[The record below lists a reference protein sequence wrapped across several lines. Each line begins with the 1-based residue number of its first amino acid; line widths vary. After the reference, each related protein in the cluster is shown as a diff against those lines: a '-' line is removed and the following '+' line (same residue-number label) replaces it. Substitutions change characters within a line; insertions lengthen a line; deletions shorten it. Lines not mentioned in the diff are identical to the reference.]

1 MDYITRFHLI
11 NFKKED
17 WFILGEIN
25 EYVDH
30 ININDKLSVKIEVR
44 KCGDKEHVDYPIIE
58 GRVDHIS
65 KAIERGF
72 GTGKYQLDTA
82 IGLHIDFET
91 AEYLKSIINKLEN
104 NND

>member
-17 WFILGEIN
+17 WFILGEIQ

-30 ININDKLSVKIEVR
+30 ININDKLTVKIEVR

-65 KAIERGF
+65 KCVERGF
-72 GTGKYQLDTA
+72 GTGKYQLVTA
-82 IGLHIDFET
+82 IGLYIDFET
-91 AEYLKSIINKLEN
+91 TEYIKDIINKLEN

>member
-11 NFKKED
+11 NFQKKD
-17 WFILGEIN
+17 WFILGEIE

-30 ININDKLSVKIEVR
+30 ININDNISVKIEVR
-44 KCGDKEHVDYPIIE
+44 KCGDNEHVDYPIID

-72 GTGKYQLDTA
+72 GTGTRQLVTA
-82 IGLHIDFET
+82 IGLWIDIET
-91 AEYLKSIINKLEN
+91 AEYLKNIINKLED

>member
-17 WFILGEIN
+17 WFILGEIQ

-30 ININDKLSVKIEVR
+30 ININDKLTVKIEVR

-65 KAIERGF
+65 KCVERGF
-72 GTGKYQLDTA
+72 GTGKYQLVTA
-82 IGLHIDFET
+82 IGLYIDFET
-91 AEYLKSIINKLEN
+91 AEYLKGIMNKLEN
-104 NND
+104 ND